1 MQVMLNIPDVI
12 PQEIVNRLLMQWK
25 NQLQIEEKVASKSS
39 EVIMPP
45 TITGYN
51 GTVKKSEKYF
61 LACQV
66 LTVFCRFAGY

>member
-39 EVIMPP
+39 AAIMPP
-45 TITGYN
+45 PQSPDMMEQLKIGREFMQEYHETFA
-51 GTVKKSEKYF
+51 E
-61 LACQV
+61 LAK
-66 LTVFCRFAGY
+66 